1 MKYINRE
8 VNALIAM
15 FTESHYAAKKIEIEY

>member
-8 VNALIAM
+8 
-15 FTESHYAAKKIEIEY
+15 IEEK